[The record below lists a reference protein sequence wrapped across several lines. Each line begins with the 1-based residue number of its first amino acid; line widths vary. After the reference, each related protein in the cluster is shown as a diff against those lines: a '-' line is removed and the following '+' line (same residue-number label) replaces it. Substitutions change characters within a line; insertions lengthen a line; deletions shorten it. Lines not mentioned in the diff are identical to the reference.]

1 MGIAKVAR
9 IIAKRDGLDY
19 DEALPIVENV
29 INDINDMLDGENW
42 VYGSLESVETIFMEE
57 LGLEPD
63 YLFDI
68 IF

>member
-1 MGIAKVAR
+1 MGIEKVAR
-9 IIAKRDGLDY
+9 IIAERDGLDY
-19 DEALPIVENV
+19 DEALSIVEDV
-29 INDINDMLDGENW
+29 VADINDIIDIIDEEDD
-42 VYGSLESVETIFMEE
+42 SLEAVETFFMEE